1 MITPALRRAAF
12 LLLLALVTVA
22 FFWII
27 SPFFGA
33 VFWAMVLALMFMPV
47 HRRLCARLRGRD
59 TLAALGTL
67 LFCMAIVVVP
77 MIFVVGAMV
86 DEATSFTQRLRT
98 GEFNPRTYFEQI
110 QNALPGWSRD
120 LLGRFGLFNAQDVVD
135 KLTAAVVQGGQALTT
150 RALAIGQNT
159 LMLLVNL
166 GIMLYLLFFFLRD
179 GRDLAQTIRRA
190 VPMQRQHTDF
200 LLSKFATVV
209 RATVKGTV
217 VVALVQGMLGGVALA
232 FLGIHGAVLWGVVM
246 SVLSLLPAIGA
257 ALVWAPVAIY
267 LIATGSMI
275 EGLGLAAWGAGVMG
289 LIDNI
294 LDLGG
299 PERPRRQHHH
309 RWAGI
314 HSAEDRR
321 YRPGMDPGYGERRG
335 ERDKQHS
342 IPPRQGVRGGEPYR
356 RGSVP
361 SFATRWAGCAHR
373 RCEHG
378 GQRDNCRRPRP
389 EPGPHRRAGSD
400 HRRPRPGRVLRR
412 AGLLEGAGRPGEPA
426 GWTQQT
432 RSDSG

>member
-1 MITPALRRAAF
+1 MITPALRRAVF

-67 LFCMAIVVVP
+67 LFCMVIVVVP

-86 DEATSFTQRLRT
+86 DEATGFTQRLRT

-135 KLTAAVVQGGQALTT
+135 KLTAAVVQGGQALTA

-217 VVALVQGMLGGVALA
+217 VVALVQGMLGGVAFA

-289 LIDNI
+289 MVDNLLRPILVGKETKLPDYLVLLSTIGGLSIFGVNGFLI
-294 LDLGG
+294 G
-299 PERPRRQHHH
+299 PAIAALFVAT
-309 RWAGI
+309 WALFS
-314 HSAEDRR
+314 HE
-321 YRPGMDPGYGERRG
+321 
-335 ERDKQHS
+335 
-342 IPPRQGVRGGEPYR
+342 
-356 RGSVP
+356 
-361 SFATRWAGCAHR
+361 
-373 RCEHG
+373 
-378 GQRDNCRRPRP
+378 
-389 EPGPHRRAGSD
+389 
-400 HRRPRPGRVLRR
+400 
-412 AGLLEGAGRPGEPA
+412 EGATPEDAAVAVAAAPA
-426 GWTQQT
+426 DESAPPPADGA
-432 RSDSG
+432 

>member
-1 MITPALRRAAF
+1 MITPALRRAVF

-67 LFCMAIVVVP
+67 LFCMVIVVVP

-110 QNALPGWSRD
+110 QNALPGWLRD

-217 VVALVQGMLGGVALA
+217 VVALVQGMLGGVAFA

-289 LIDNI
+289 MVDNLLRPILVGKETKLPDYLVLLSTIGGLSIFGVNGFLI
-294 LDLGG
+294 G
-299 PERPRRQHHH
+299 PAIAALFVAT
-309 RWAGI
+309 WALFS
-314 HSAEDRR
+314 HE
-321 YRPGMDPGYGERRG
+321 
-335 ERDKQHS
+335 
-342 IPPRQGVRGGEPYR
+342 
-356 RGSVP
+356 
-361 SFATRWAGCAHR
+361 
-373 RCEHG
+373 
-378 GQRDNCRRPRP
+378 
-389 EPGPHRRAGSD
+389 
-400 HRRPRPGRVLRR
+400 
-412 AGLLEGAGRPGEPA
+412 EGATPEDAAVAVAAAPA
-426 GWTQQT
+426 DESAPPPADGA
-432 RSDSG
+432 

>member
-47 HRRLCARLRGRD
+47 HRRLCALLRGRD

-67 LFCMAIVVVP
+67 LFCMVIVVVP

-135 KLTAAVVQGGQALTT
+135 KLTAAVVQGGQALTA

-217 VVALVQGMLGGVALA
+217 VVALVQGMLGGMAFA

-246 SVLSLLPAIGA
+246 SVLSLLPAVGA

-275 EGLGLAAWGAGVMG
+275 EGLGLAAWGVGVMG
-289 LIDNI
+289 MVDNLLRPILVGKETKLPDYLVLLSTIGGLSIFGVNGFLI
-294 LDLGG
+294 G
-299 PERPRRQHHH
+299 PAIAALFVAT
-309 RWAGI
+309 WALFS
-314 HSAEDRR
+314 HE
-321 YRPGMDPGYGERRG
+321 
-335 ERDKQHS
+335 
-342 IPPRQGVRGGEPYR
+342 
-356 RGSVP
+356 
-361 SFATRWAGCAHR
+361 
-373 RCEHG
+373 
-378 GQRDNCRRPRP
+378 
-389 EPGPHRRAGSD
+389 
-400 HRRPRPGRVLRR
+400 
-412 AGLLEGAGRPGEPA
+412 EGATPEDAAVAVAAAPA
-426 GWTQQT
+426 DESAPPPADGA
-432 RSDSG
+432 

>member
-1 MITPALRRAAF
+1 MITPALRRAVF

-67 LFCMAIVVVP
+67 LFCMVIVVVP

-110 QNALPGWSRD
+110 QNALPGWLRD

-159 LMLLVNL
+159 LMLLVDL

-217 VVALVQGMLGGVALA
+217 VVALVQGMLGGVAFA

-246 SVLSLLPAIGA
+246 SVLSLLPAVGA

-289 LIDNI
+289 MVDNLLRPILVGKETKLPDYLVLLSTIGGLSIFGLNGFLI
-294 LDLGG
+294 G
-299 PERPRRQHHH
+299 PAIAALFVAT
-309 RWAGI
+309 WALFS
-314 HSAEDRR
+314 HE
-321 YRPGMDPGYGERRG
+321 
-335 ERDKQHS
+335 
-342 IPPRQGVRGGEPYR
+342 
-356 RGSVP
+356 
-361 SFATRWAGCAHR
+361 
-373 RCEHG
+373 
-378 GQRDNCRRPRP
+378 
-389 EPGPHRRAGSD
+389 
-400 HRRPRPGRVLRR
+400 
-412 AGLLEGAGRPGEPA
+412 EGATPEDAAVAVAAAPA
-426 GWTQQT
+426 DESAPPPADGA
-432 RSDSG
+432 

>member
-1 MITPALRRAAF
+1 MITPALRRAVF

-67 LFCMAIVVVP
+67 LFCMVIVVVP

-159 LMLLVNL
+159 LMLLVDL

-217 VVALVQGMLGGVALA
+217 VVALVQGMLGGVAFA

-267 LIATGSMI
+267 LMATGSMI

-289 LIDNI
+289 MVDNLLRPILVGKETKLPDYLVLLSTIGGLSIFGVNGFLI
-294 LDLGG
+294 G
-299 PERPRRQHHH
+299 PAIAALFVAT
-309 RWAGI
+309 WALFS
-314 HSAEDRR
+314 HE
-321 YRPGMDPGYGERRG
+321 
-335 ERDKQHS
+335 
-342 IPPRQGVRGGEPYR
+342 
-356 RGSVP
+356 
-361 SFATRWAGCAHR
+361 
-373 RCEHG
+373 
-378 GQRDNCRRPRP
+378 
-389 EPGPHRRAGSD
+389 
-400 HRRPRPGRVLRR
+400 
-412 AGLLEGAGRPGEPA
+412 EGATPEDAAVAVAAAPA
-426 GWTQQT
+426 DESAPPPADGA
-432 RSDSG
+432 

>member
-1 MITPALRRAAF
+1 MITPALRRAVF

-67 LFCMAIVVVP
+67 LFCMVIVVVP

-110 QNALPGWSRD
+110 QNALPGWLRD

-159 LMLLVNL
+159 LMLLVDL

-217 VVALVQGMLGGVALA
+217 VVALVQGMLGGVAFA

-289 LIDNI
+289 MVDNLLRPI
-294 LDLGG
+294 LVGKETKLPDYLVLLSTIGG
-299 PERPRRQHHH
+299 LSIFGLNGFVIGPAIAALFVAT
-309 RWAGI
+309 WALFS
-314 HSAEDRR
+314 HE
-321 YRPGMDPGYGERRG
+321 
-335 ERDKQHS
+335 
-342 IPPRQGVRGGEPYR
+342 
-356 RGSVP
+356 
-361 SFATRWAGCAHR
+361 
-373 RCEHG
+373 
-378 GQRDNCRRPRP
+378 
-389 EPGPHRRAGSD
+389 
-400 HRRPRPGRVLRR
+400 
-412 AGLLEGAGRPGEPA
+412 EGATPEDAAVAVAAAPA
-426 GWTQQT
+426 DESAPPPADGA
-432 RSDSG
+432 

>member
-12 LLLLALVTVA
+12 LLLLALVTAA

-47 HRRLCARLRGRD
+47 HRRLCALLRGRD

-67 LFCMAIVVVP
+67 LFCMVIVVVP

-135 KLTAAVVQGGQALTT
+135 KLTAAVVQGGQALTA

-217 VVALVQGMLGGVALA
+217 VVALVQGMLGGVAFA

-275 EGLGLAAWGAGVMG
+275 EGLGLAAWGVGVMG
-289 LIDNI
+289 MVDNLLRPILVGKETKLPDYLVLLSTIGGLSIFGVNGFLI
-294 LDLGG
+294 G
-299 PERPRRQHHH
+299 PAIAALFVAT
-309 RWAGI
+309 WALFS
-314 HSAEDRR
+314 HE
-321 YRPGMDPGYGERRG
+321 
-335 ERDKQHS
+335 
-342 IPPRQGVRGGEPYR
+342 
-356 RGSVP
+356 
-361 SFATRWAGCAHR
+361 
-373 RCEHG
+373 
-378 GQRDNCRRPRP
+378 
-389 EPGPHRRAGSD
+389 
-400 HRRPRPGRVLRR
+400 
-412 AGLLEGAGRPGEPA
+412 EGATPEDAAVAVAAAPA
-426 GWTQQT
+426 DESAPPPADGA
-432 RSDSG
+432 

>member
-1 MITPALRRAAF
+1 MITPALRRAVF

-67 LFCMAIVVVP
+67 LFCMVIVVVP

-110 QNALPGWSRD
+110 QNALPGWLRD

-135 KLTAAVVQGGQALTT
+135 KLTAAVVQGGQALTA

-217 VVALVQGMLGGVALA
+217 VVALVQGMLGGVAFA

-289 LIDNI
+289 MVDNLLRPILVGKETKLPDYLVLLSTIGGLSIFGVNGFLI
-294 LDLGG
+294 G
-299 PERPRRQHHH
+299 PAIAALFVAT
-309 RWAGI
+309 WALFS
-314 HSAEDRR
+314 HE
-321 YRPGMDPGYGERRG
+321 
-335 ERDKQHS
+335 
-342 IPPRQGVRGGEPYR
+342 
-356 RGSVP
+356 
-361 SFATRWAGCAHR
+361 
-373 RCEHG
+373 
-378 GQRDNCRRPRP
+378 
-389 EPGPHRRAGSD
+389 
-400 HRRPRPGRVLRR
+400 
-412 AGLLEGAGRPGEPA
+412 EGATPEDAAVAVAAAPA
-426 GWTQQT
+426 DESAPPPADGA
-432 RSDSG
+432 

>member
-47 HRRLCARLRGRD
+47 HRRLCALLRGRD

-67 LFCMAIVVVP
+67 LFCMVIVVVP

-110 QNALPGWSRD
+110 QNALPGWLRD

-135 KLTAAVVQGGQALTT
+135 KLTAAVVQGGQALTA

-217 VVALVQGMLGGVALA
+217 VVALVQGMLGGVAFA

-246 SVLSLLPAIGA
+246 SVLSLLPAVGA

-275 EGLGLAAWGAGVMG
+275 EGLGLAAWGVGVMG
-289 LIDNI
+289 MVDNLLRPILVGKETKLPDYLVLLSTIGGLSIFGVNGFLI
-294 LDLGG
+294 G
-299 PERPRRQHHH
+299 PAIAALFVAT
-309 RWAGI
+309 WALFS
-314 HSAEDRR
+314 HE
-321 YRPGMDPGYGERRG
+321 
-335 ERDKQHS
+335 
-342 IPPRQGVRGGEPYR
+342 
-356 RGSVP
+356 
-361 SFATRWAGCAHR
+361 
-373 RCEHG
+373 
-378 GQRDNCRRPRP
+378 
-389 EPGPHRRAGSD
+389 
-400 HRRPRPGRVLRR
+400 
-412 AGLLEGAGRPGEPA
+412 EGATPEDAAVAVAAAPA
-426 GWTQQT
+426 DESAPPPADGA
-432 RSDSG
+432 

>member
-67 LFCMAIVVVP
+67 LFCMVIVVVP

-159 LMLLVNL
+159 LMLLVDL

-217 VVALVQGMLGGVALA
+217 VVALVQGMLGGVAFA

-267 LIATGSMI
+267 LMATGSMI

-289 LIDNI
+289 MVDNLLRPILVGKETKLPDYLVLLSTIGGLSIFGVNGFLI
-294 LDLGG
+294 G
-299 PERPRRQHHH
+299 PAIAALFVAT
-309 RWAGI
+309 WALFS
-314 HSAEDRR
+314 HE
-321 YRPGMDPGYGERRG
+321 
-335 ERDKQHS
+335 
-342 IPPRQGVRGGEPYR
+342 
-356 RGSVP
+356 
-361 SFATRWAGCAHR
+361 
-373 RCEHG
+373 
-378 GQRDNCRRPRP
+378 
-389 EPGPHRRAGSD
+389 
-400 HRRPRPGRVLRR
+400 
-412 AGLLEGAGRPGEPA
+412 EGATPEDAAVAVAAAPA
-426 GWTQQT
+426 DESAPPPADGA
-432 RSDSG
+432 

>member
-1 MITPALRRAAF
+1 MITPALRRAVF

-67 LFCMAIVVVP
+67 LFCMVIVVVP

-217 VVALVQGMLGGVALA
+217 VVALVQGMLGGVAFA

-275 EGLGLAAWGAGVMG
+275 EGLGLAAWGVGVMG
-289 LIDNI
+289 MVDNLLRPILVGKETKLPDYLVLLSTIGGLSIFGLNGFLI
-294 LDLGG
+294 G
-299 PERPRRQHHH
+299 PAIAALFVAT
-309 RWAGI
+309 WALFS
-314 HSAEDRR
+314 HE
-321 YRPGMDPGYGERRG
+321 
-335 ERDKQHS
+335 
-342 IPPRQGVRGGEPYR
+342 
-356 RGSVP
+356 
-361 SFATRWAGCAHR
+361 
-373 RCEHG
+373 
-378 GQRDNCRRPRP
+378 
-389 EPGPHRRAGSD
+389 
-400 HRRPRPGRVLRR
+400 
-412 AGLLEGAGRPGEPA
+412 EGATPEDAAVAVAAAPA
-426 GWTQQT
+426 DESAPPPADGA
-432 RSDSG
+432 

>member
-67 LFCMAIVVVP
+67 LFCMVIVVVP

-86 DEATSFTQRLRT
+86 DEATGFTQRLRT

-217 VVALVQGMLGGVALA
+217 VVALVQGMLGGVAFA

-275 EGLGLAAWGAGVMG
+275 EGLGLAAWGAGVIG
-289 LIDNI
+289 LVDNLLRPI
-294 LDLGG
+294 LVGKETKLPDYLVLLSTIGGLSIFGVNGFLIGPAIAALFVATWDLF
-299 PERPRRQHHH
+299 
-309 RWAGI
+309 I
-314 HSAEDRR
+314 HE
-321 YRPGMDPGYGERRG
+321 
-335 ERDKQHS
+335 
-342 IPPRQGVRGGEPYR
+342 
-356 RGSVP
+356 
-361 SFATRWAGCAHR
+361 
-373 RCEHG
+373 
-378 GQRDNCRRPRP
+378 
-389 EPGPHRRAGSD
+389 
-400 HRRPRPGRVLRR
+400 
-412 AGLLEGAGRPGEPA
+412 EGATPEDAAVAFAAAPA
-426 GWTQQT
+426 DESAPPPAVGA
-432 RSDSG
+432 

>member
-67 LFCMAIVVVP
+67 LFCMVIVVVP

-110 QNALPGWSRD
+110 QNALPGWLRD

-217 VVALVQGMLGGVALA
+217 VVALVQGMLGGVAFA

-289 LIDNI
+289 MVDNLLRPILVGKETKLPDYLVLLSTIGGLSIFGLNGFLI
-294 LDLGG
+294 G
-299 PERPRRQHHH
+299 PAIAALFVAT
-309 RWAGI
+309 WALFS
-314 HSAEDRR
+314 HE
-321 YRPGMDPGYGERRG
+321 
-335 ERDKQHS
+335 
-342 IPPRQGVRGGEPYR
+342 
-356 RGSVP
+356 
-361 SFATRWAGCAHR
+361 
-373 RCEHG
+373 
-378 GQRDNCRRPRP
+378 
-389 EPGPHRRAGSD
+389 
-400 HRRPRPGRVLRR
+400 
-412 AGLLEGAGRPGEPA
+412 EGATPEDAAVAVAAAPA
-426 GWTQQT
+426 DESAPPPADGA
-432 RSDSG
+432 

>member
-47 HRRLCARLRGRD
+47 HRRLCALLRGRD

-67 LFCMAIVVVP
+67 LFCMVIVVVP

-217 VVALVQGMLGGVALA
+217 VVALVQGVLGGVAFA

-267 LIATGSMI
+267 LMATGSMI

-289 LIDNI
+289 MVDNLLRPILVGKETKLPDYLVLLSTIGGLSIFGVNGFLI
-294 LDLGG
+294 G
-299 PERPRRQHHH
+299 PAIAALFVAT
-309 RWAGI
+309 WALFS
-314 HSAEDRR
+314 HE
-321 YRPGMDPGYGERRG
+321 
-335 ERDKQHS
+335 
-342 IPPRQGVRGGEPYR
+342 
-356 RGSVP
+356 
-361 SFATRWAGCAHR
+361 
-373 RCEHG
+373 
-378 GQRDNCRRPRP
+378 
-389 EPGPHRRAGSD
+389 
-400 HRRPRPGRVLRR
+400 
-412 AGLLEGAGRPGEPA
+412 EGATPEDAAVAVAAAPA
-426 GWTQQT
+426 DESAPPPADGA
-432 RSDSG
+432 

>member
-47 HRRLCARLRGRD
+47 HRRLCALLRGRD

-67 LFCMAIVVVP
+67 LFCMVIVVVP

-135 KLTAAVVQGGQALTT
+135 KLTAAVVQGGQALTA

-217 VVALVQGMLGGVALA
+217 VVALVQGMLGGVAFA

-289 LIDNI
+289 MVDNLLRPILVGKETKLPDYLVLLSTIGGLSIFGLNGFLI
-294 LDLGG
+294 G
-299 PERPRRQHHH
+299 PAIAALFVAT
-309 RWAGI
+309 WALFS
-314 HSAEDRR
+314 HE
-321 YRPGMDPGYGERRG
+321 
-335 ERDKQHS
+335 
-342 IPPRQGVRGGEPYR
+342 
-356 RGSVP
+356 
-361 SFATRWAGCAHR
+361 
-373 RCEHG
+373 
-378 GQRDNCRRPRP
+378 
-389 EPGPHRRAGSD
+389 
-400 HRRPRPGRVLRR
+400 
-412 AGLLEGAGRPGEPA
+412 EGATPEDAAVAVAAAPA
-426 GWTQQT
+426 DESAPPPADGA
-432 RSDSG
+432 

>member
-67 LFCMAIVVVP
+67 LFCMVIVVVP

-110 QNALPGWSRD
+110 QNALPGWLRD

-159 LMLLVNL
+159 LMLLVDL

-217 VVALVQGMLGGVALA
+217 VVALVQGMLGGVAFA

-267 LIATGSMI
+267 LMATGSMI

-289 LIDNI
+289 MVDNLLRPILVGKETKLPDYLVLLSTIGGLSIFGVNGFLI
-294 LDLGG
+294 G
-299 PERPRRQHHH
+299 PAIAALFVAT
-309 RWAGI
+309 WALFS
-314 HSAEDRR
+314 HE
-321 YRPGMDPGYGERRG
+321 
-335 ERDKQHS
+335 
-342 IPPRQGVRGGEPYR
+342 
-356 RGSVP
+356 
-361 SFATRWAGCAHR
+361 
-373 RCEHG
+373 
-378 GQRDNCRRPRP
+378 
-389 EPGPHRRAGSD
+389 
-400 HRRPRPGRVLRR
+400 
-412 AGLLEGAGRPGEPA
+412 EGATPEDAAVAVAAAPADESAPPPA
-426 GWTQQT
+426 G
-432 RSDSG
+432 GA

>member
-47 HRRLCARLRGRD
+47 HRRLCALLRGRD

-67 LFCMAIVVVP
+67 LFCMVIVVVP

-135 KLTAAVVQGGQALTT
+135 KLTAAVVQGGQALTA

-217 VVALVQGMLGGVALA
+217 VVALVQGMLGGVAFA

-246 SVLSLLPAIGA
+246 SVLSLLPAVGA

-267 LIATGSMI
+267 LMATGSMI
-275 EGLGLAAWGAGVMG
+275 EGLGLAAWGVGVMG
-289 LIDNI
+289 MVDNLLRPILVGKETKLPDYLVLLSTIGGLSIFGVNGFLI
-294 LDLGG
+294 G
-299 PERPRRQHHH
+299 PAIAALFVAT
-309 RWAGI
+309 WALFS
-314 HSAEDRR
+314 HE
-321 YRPGMDPGYGERRG
+321 
-335 ERDKQHS
+335 
-342 IPPRQGVRGGEPYR
+342 
-356 RGSVP
+356 
-361 SFATRWAGCAHR
+361 
-373 RCEHG
+373 
-378 GQRDNCRRPRP
+378 
-389 EPGPHRRAGSD
+389 
-400 HRRPRPGRVLRR
+400 
-412 AGLLEGAGRPGEPA
+412 EGATPEDAAVAVAAAPA
-426 GWTQQT
+426 DESAPPPADGA
-432 RSDSG
+432 

>member
-1 MITPALRRAAF
+1 MITPALRRAVF

-67 LFCMAIVVVP
+67 LFCMVIVVVP

-110 QNALPGWSRD
+110 QNALPGWLRD

-159 LMLLVNL
+159 LMLLVDL

-190 VPMQRQHTDF
+190 VPMQTQHTDF

-217 VVALVQGMLGGVALA
+217 VVALVQGMLGGVAFA

-267 LIATGSMI
+267 LMATGSMI

-289 LIDNI
+289 MVDNLLRPILVGKETKLPDYLVLLSTIGGLSIFGVNGFLI
-294 LDLGG
+294 G
-299 PERPRRQHHH
+299 PAIAALFVAT
-309 RWAGI
+309 WALF
-314 HSAEDRR
+314 SRE
-321 YRPGMDPGYGERRG
+321 
-335 ERDKQHS
+335 
-342 IPPRQGVRGGEPYR
+342 
-356 RGSVP
+356 
-361 SFATRWAGCAHR
+361 
-373 RCEHG
+373 
-378 GQRDNCRRPRP
+378 
-389 EPGPHRRAGSD
+389 
-400 HRRPRPGRVLRR
+400 
-412 AGLLEGAGRPGEPA
+412 EGATPEDAAVAVAAAPA
-426 GWTQQT
+426 DESAPPPADGA
-432 RSDSG
+432 

>member
-1 MITPALRRAAF
+1 MITPALRRAVF

-47 HRRLCARLRGRD
+47 HRRLCAQLRGRD

-67 LFCMAIVVVP
+67 LFCMVIVVVP

-217 VVALVQGMLGGVALA
+217 VVALVQGMLGGVAFA

-289 LIDNI
+289 MVDNLLRPILVGKETKLPDYLVLLSTIGGLSIFGVNGFLI
-294 LDLGG
+294 G
-299 PERPRRQHHH
+299 PAIAALFVAT
-309 RWAGI
+309 WALFS
-314 HSAEDRR
+314 HE
-321 YRPGMDPGYGERRG
+321 
-335 ERDKQHS
+335 
-342 IPPRQGVRGGEPYR
+342 
-356 RGSVP
+356 
-361 SFATRWAGCAHR
+361 
-373 RCEHG
+373 
-378 GQRDNCRRPRP
+378 
-389 EPGPHRRAGSD
+389 
-400 HRRPRPGRVLRR
+400 
-412 AGLLEGAGRPGEPA
+412 EGATPEDAAVAVAAPPA
-426 GWTQQT
+426 DESAPPPADGA
-432 RSDSG
+432 

>member
-47 HRRLCARLRGRD
+47 HRRLCALLRGRD

-67 LFCMAIVVVP
+67 LFCMVIVVVP

-86 DEATSFTQRLRT
+86 DEATGFTQRLRT

-110 QNALPGWSRD
+110 QNALPGWLRD

-135 KLTAAVVQGGQALTT
+135 KLTAAVVQGGQALTA

-179 GRDLAQTIRRA
+179 GRALAQTIRRA

-217 VVALVQGMLGGVALA
+217 VVALVQGMLGGVAFA

-289 LIDNI
+289 MVDNLLRPILVGKETKLPDYLVLLSTIGGLSIFGVNGFLI
-294 LDLGG
+294 G
-299 PERPRRQHHH
+299 PAIAALFVAT
-309 RWAGI
+309 WALFS
-314 HSAEDRR
+314 HE
-321 YRPGMDPGYGERRG
+321 
-335 ERDKQHS
+335 
-342 IPPRQGVRGGEPYR
+342 
-356 RGSVP
+356 
-361 SFATRWAGCAHR
+361 
-373 RCEHG
+373 
-378 GQRDNCRRPRP
+378 
-389 EPGPHRRAGSD
+389 
-400 HRRPRPGRVLRR
+400 
-412 AGLLEGAGRPGEPA
+412 EGATPEDAAVAVAAAPA
-426 GWTQQT
+426 DESAPPPADGA
-432 RSDSG
+432 

>member
-1 MITPALRRAAF
+1 MITPALRRAVF

-67 LFCMAIVVVP
+67 LFCMVIVVVP

-135 KLTAAVVQGGQALTT
+135 KLTAAVVQGGQALTA

-217 VVALVQGMLGGVALA
+217 VVALVQGMLGGVAFA

-267 LIATGSMI
+267 LMATGSMI

-289 LIDNI
+289 MVDNLLRPILVGKETKLPDYLVLLSTIGGLSIFGVNGFLI
-294 LDLGG
+294 G
-299 PERPRRQHHH
+299 PAIAALFVAT
-309 RWAGI
+309 WALFS
-314 HSAEDRR
+314 HE
-321 YRPGMDPGYGERRG
+321 
-335 ERDKQHS
+335 
-342 IPPRQGVRGGEPYR
+342 
-356 RGSVP
+356 
-361 SFATRWAGCAHR
+361 
-373 RCEHG
+373 
-378 GQRDNCRRPRP
+378 
-389 EPGPHRRAGSD
+389 
-400 HRRPRPGRVLRR
+400 
-412 AGLLEGAGRPGEPA
+412 EGATPEDAAVAVAAAPA
-426 GWTQQT
+426 DESAPPPADGA
-432 RSDSG
+432 

>member
-47 HRRLCARLRGRD
+47 HRRLCAQLRGRD

-67 LFCMAIVVVP
+67 LFCMVIVVVP

-190 VPMQRQHTDF
+190 VPMQTQHTDF

-217 VVALVQGMLGGVALA
+217 VVALVQGVLGGVAFA

-289 LIDNI
+289 MVDNLLRPILVGKETKLPDYLVLLSTIGGLSIFGVNGFLI
-294 LDLGG
+294 G
-299 PERPRRQHHH
+299 PAIAALFVAT
-309 RWAGI
+309 WALFS
-314 HSAEDRR
+314 HE
-321 YRPGMDPGYGERRG
+321 
-335 ERDKQHS
+335 
-342 IPPRQGVRGGEPYR
+342 
-356 RGSVP
+356 
-361 SFATRWAGCAHR
+361 
-373 RCEHG
+373 
-378 GQRDNCRRPRP
+378 
-389 EPGPHRRAGSD
+389 
-400 HRRPRPGRVLRR
+400 
-412 AGLLEGAGRPGEPA
+412 EGATPEDAAVAVAAAPA
-426 GWTQQT
+426 DESAPPPADGA
-432 RSDSG
+432 

>member
-67 LFCMAIVVVP
+67 LFCMVIVVVP

-86 DEATSFTQRLRT
+86 DEATGFTQRLRT

-217 VVALVQGMLGGVALA
+217 VVALVQGMLGGVAFA

-289 LIDNI
+289 MVDNLLRPILVGKETKLPDYLVLLSTIGGLSIFGVNGFLI
-294 LDLGG
+294 G
-299 PERPRRQHHH
+299 PAIAALFVAT
-309 RWAGI
+309 WALFS
-314 HSAEDRR
+314 HE
-321 YRPGMDPGYGERRG
+321 
-335 ERDKQHS
+335 
-342 IPPRQGVRGGEPYR
+342 
-356 RGSVP
+356 
-361 SFATRWAGCAHR
+361 
-373 RCEHG
+373 
-378 GQRDNCRRPRP
+378 
-389 EPGPHRRAGSD
+389 
-400 HRRPRPGRVLRR
+400 
-412 AGLLEGAGRPGEPA
+412 EGATPEDAAVAVAAAPA
-426 GWTQQT
+426 DESAPPPADGA
-432 RSDSG
+432 

>member
-67 LFCMAIVVVP
+67 LFCMVIVVVP

-110 QNALPGWSRD
+110 QNALPGWLRD

-190 VPMQRQHTDF
+190 VPMQTQHTDF

-217 VVALVQGMLGGVALA
+217 VVALVQGMLGGVAFA

-289 LIDNI
+289 MVDNLLRPILVGKETKLPDYLVLLSTIGGLSIFGVNGFLI
-294 LDLGG
+294 G
-299 PERPRRQHHH
+299 PAIAALFVAT
-309 RWAGI
+309 WALFS
-314 HSAEDRR
+314 HE
-321 YRPGMDPGYGERRG
+321 
-335 ERDKQHS
+335 
-342 IPPRQGVRGGEPYR
+342 
-356 RGSVP
+356 
-361 SFATRWAGCAHR
+361 
-373 RCEHG
+373 
-378 GQRDNCRRPRP
+378 
-389 EPGPHRRAGSD
+389 
-400 HRRPRPGRVLRR
+400 
-412 AGLLEGAGRPGEPA
+412 EGATPEDPA
-426 GWTQQT
+426 VAVAAAPADESAPPPADGA
-432 RSDSG
+432 

>member
-1 MITPALRRAAF
+1 MITPALRRAVF

-47 HRRLCARLRGRD
+47 HRRLCALLRGRD

-67 LFCMAIVVVP
+67 LFCMVIVVVP

-217 VVALVQGMLGGVALA
+217 VVALVQGMLGGVAFA

-289 LIDNI
+289 MVDNLLRPILVGKETKLPDYLVLLSTIGGLSIFGLNGFLI
-294 LDLGG
+294 G
-299 PERPRRQHHH
+299 PAIAALFVAT
-309 RWAGI
+309 WALFS
-314 HSAEDRR
+314 HE
-321 YRPGMDPGYGERRG
+321 
-335 ERDKQHS
+335 
-342 IPPRQGVRGGEPYR
+342 
-356 RGSVP
+356 
-361 SFATRWAGCAHR
+361 
-373 RCEHG
+373 
-378 GQRDNCRRPRP
+378 
-389 EPGPHRRAGSD
+389 
-400 HRRPRPGRVLRR
+400 
-412 AGLLEGAGRPGEPA
+412 EGATPEDAAVAVAAAPA
-426 GWTQQT
+426 DESAPPPADGA
-432 RSDSG
+432 

>member
-67 LFCMAIVVVP
+67 LFCMVIVVVP

-110 QNALPGWSRD
+110 QNALPGWLRD

-217 VVALVQGMLGGVALA
+217 VVALVQGMLGGVAFA

-275 EGLGLAAWGAGVMG
+275 EGLGLAAWGVGVMG
-289 LIDNI
+289 MVDNLLRPILVGKETKLPDYLVLLSTIGGLSIFGVNGFLI
-294 LDLGG
+294 G
-299 PERPRRQHHH
+299 PAIAALFVAT
-309 RWAGI
+309 WALFS
-314 HSAEDRR
+314 HE
-321 YRPGMDPGYGERRG
+321 
-335 ERDKQHS
+335 
-342 IPPRQGVRGGEPYR
+342 
-356 RGSVP
+356 
-361 SFATRWAGCAHR
+361 
-373 RCEHG
+373 
-378 GQRDNCRRPRP
+378 
-389 EPGPHRRAGSD
+389 
-400 HRRPRPGRVLRR
+400 
-412 AGLLEGAGRPGEPA
+412 EGATPEDAAVAVAAAPA
-426 GWTQQT
+426 DESAPPPADGA
-432 RSDSG
+432 

>member
-1 MITPALRRAAF
+1 MITPALRRAVF

-67 LFCMAIVVVP
+67 LFCMVIVVVP

-135 KLTAAVVQGGQALTT
+135 KLTAAVVQGGQALTA

-217 VVALVQGMLGGVALA
+217 VVALVQGMLGGVAFA

-246 SVLSLLPAIGA
+246 SVLSLLPAVGA

-289 LIDNI
+289 MVDNLLRPI
-294 LDLGG
+294 LVGKETKLPDYLVLLSTIGG
-299 PERPRRQHHH
+299 LSIFGLNGFVIGPAIAALFVAT
-309 RWAGI
+309 WALFS
-314 HSAEDRR
+314 HE
-321 YRPGMDPGYGERRG
+321 
-335 ERDKQHS
+335 
-342 IPPRQGVRGGEPYR
+342 
-356 RGSVP
+356 
-361 SFATRWAGCAHR
+361 
-373 RCEHG
+373 
-378 GQRDNCRRPRP
+378 
-389 EPGPHRRAGSD
+389 
-400 HRRPRPGRVLRR
+400 
-412 AGLLEGAGRPGEPA
+412 EGATPEDAAVAVAAAPA
-426 GWTQQT
+426 DESAPPPADGA
-432 RSDSG
+432 

>member
-47 HRRLCARLRGRD
+47 HRRLCALLRGRD

-67 LFCMAIVVVP
+67 LFCMVIVVVP

-150 RALAIGQNT
+150 RALAIGQDT

-217 VVALVQGMLGGVALA
+217 VVALVQGMLGGVAFA

-246 SVLSLLPAIGA
+246 SVLSLLPAVGA

-275 EGLGLAAWGAGVMG
+275 EGLGLAAWGVGVMG
-289 LIDNI
+289 MVDNLLRPILVGKETKLPDYLVLLSTIGGLSIFGVNGFLI
-294 LDLGG
+294 G
-299 PERPRRQHHH
+299 PAIAALFVAT
-309 RWAGI
+309 WALFS
-314 HSAEDRR
+314 HE
-321 YRPGMDPGYGERRG
+321 
-335 ERDKQHS
+335 
-342 IPPRQGVRGGEPYR
+342 
-356 RGSVP
+356 
-361 SFATRWAGCAHR
+361 
-373 RCEHG
+373 
-378 GQRDNCRRPRP
+378 
-389 EPGPHRRAGSD
+389 
-400 HRRPRPGRVLRR
+400 
-412 AGLLEGAGRPGEPA
+412 EGATPEDAAVAVAAAPA
-426 GWTQQT
+426 DESAPPPADGA
-432 RSDSG
+432 

>member
-1 MITPALRRAAF
+1 MITPALRRAVF

-67 LFCMAIVVVP
+67 LFCMVIVVVP

-110 QNALPGWSRD
+110 QNALPGWLRD

-217 VVALVQGMLGGVALA
+217 VVALVQGMLGGVAFA

-289 LIDNI
+289 MVDNLLRPI
-294 LDLGG
+294 LVGKETKLPDYLVLLSTIGG
-299 PERPRRQHHH
+299 LSIFGLNGFVIGPAIAALFVAT
-309 RWAGI
+309 WALFS
-314 HSAEDRR
+314 HE
-321 YRPGMDPGYGERRG
+321 
-335 ERDKQHS
+335 
-342 IPPRQGVRGGEPYR
+342 
-356 RGSVP
+356 
-361 SFATRWAGCAHR
+361 
-373 RCEHG
+373 
-378 GQRDNCRRPRP
+378 
-389 EPGPHRRAGSD
+389 
-400 HRRPRPGRVLRR
+400 
-412 AGLLEGAGRPGEPA
+412 EGATPEDAAVAVAAAPA
-426 GWTQQT
+426 DESAPPPADGA
-432 RSDSG
+432 

>member
-67 LFCMAIVVVP
+67 LFCMVIVVVP

-135 KLTAAVVQGGQALTT
+135 KLTAAVVQGGQALTA

-159 LMLLVNL
+159 LMLLVDL

-217 VVALVQGMLGGVALA
+217 VVALVQGMLGGVAFA

-246 SVLSLLPAIGA
+246 SVLSLLPAVGA

-289 LIDNI
+289 MVDNLLRPILVGKETKLPDYLVLLSTIGGLSIFGVNGFLI
-294 LDLGG
+294 G
-299 PERPRRQHHH
+299 PAIAALFVAT
-309 RWAGI
+309 WALFS
-314 HSAEDRR
+314 HE
-321 YRPGMDPGYGERRG
+321 
-335 ERDKQHS
+335 
-342 IPPRQGVRGGEPYR
+342 
-356 RGSVP
+356 
-361 SFATRWAGCAHR
+361 
-373 RCEHG
+373 
-378 GQRDNCRRPRP
+378 
-389 EPGPHRRAGSD
+389 
-400 HRRPRPGRVLRR
+400 
-412 AGLLEGAGRPGEPA
+412 EGATPEDAAVAVAAAPA
-426 GWTQQT
+426 DESAPPPADGA
-432 RSDSG
+432 

>member
-1 MITPALRRAAF
+1 MITPALRRAVF

-47 HRRLCARLRGRD
+47 HRRLCALLRGRD

-67 LFCMAIVVVP
+67 LFCMVIVVVP

-110 QNALPGWSRD
+110 QNALPGWLRD

-135 KLTAAVVQGGQALTT
+135 KLTAAVVQGGQALTA

-217 VVALVQGMLGGVALA
+217 VVALVQGMLGGVAFA

-289 LIDNI
+289 MVDNLLRPILVGKETKLPDYLVLLSTIGGLSIFGVNGFLI
-294 LDLGG
+294 G
-299 PERPRRQHHH
+299 PAIAALFVAT
-309 RWAGI
+309 WALFS
-314 HSAEDRR
+314 HE
-321 YRPGMDPGYGERRG
+321 
-335 ERDKQHS
+335 
-342 IPPRQGVRGGEPYR
+342 
-356 RGSVP
+356 
-361 SFATRWAGCAHR
+361 
-373 RCEHG
+373 
-378 GQRDNCRRPRP
+378 
-389 EPGPHRRAGSD
+389 
-400 HRRPRPGRVLRR
+400 
-412 AGLLEGAGRPGEPA
+412 EGATPEDAAVAVAAAPA
-426 GWTQQT
+426 DESAPPPADGA
-432 RSDSG
+432 

>member
-1 MITPALRRAAF
+1 MITPALRRAVF

-67 LFCMAIVVVP
+67 LFCMVIVVVP

-217 VVALVQGMLGGVALA
+217 VVALVQGMLGGVAFA

-289 LIDNI
+289 MVDNLLRPILVGKETKLPDYLVLLSTIGGLSIFGVNGFLI
-294 LDLGG
+294 G
-299 PERPRRQHHH
+299 PAIAALFVAT
-309 RWAGI
+309 WALFS
-314 HSAEDRR
+314 HE
-321 YRPGMDPGYGERRG
+321 
-335 ERDKQHS
+335 
-342 IPPRQGVRGGEPYR
+342 
-356 RGSVP
+356 
-361 SFATRWAGCAHR
+361 
-373 RCEHG
+373 
-378 GQRDNCRRPRP
+378 
-389 EPGPHRRAGSD
+389 
-400 HRRPRPGRVLRR
+400 
-412 AGLLEGAGRPGEPA
+412 EGATPEDAAVAVAAAPA
-426 GWTQQT
+426 DESAPPPADGA
-432 RSDSG
+432 

>member
-47 HRRLCARLRGRD
+47 HRRLCALLRGRD

-67 LFCMAIVVVP
+67 LFCMVIVVVP

-110 QNALPGWSRD
+110 QNALPGWLRD

-135 KLTAAVVQGGQALTT
+135 KLTAAVVQGGQALTA

-217 VVALVQGMLGGVALA
+217 VVALVQGMLGGVAFA

-275 EGLGLAAWGAGVMG
+275 EGLGLAAWGVGVMG
-289 LIDNI
+289 MVDNLLRPILVGKETKLPDYLVLLSTIGGLSIFGVNGFLI
-294 LDLGG
+294 G
-299 PERPRRQHHH
+299 PAIAALFVAT
-309 RWAGI
+309 WALFS
-314 HSAEDRR
+314 HE
-321 YRPGMDPGYGERRG
+321 
-335 ERDKQHS
+335 
-342 IPPRQGVRGGEPYR
+342 
-356 RGSVP
+356 
-361 SFATRWAGCAHR
+361 
-373 RCEHG
+373 
-378 GQRDNCRRPRP
+378 
-389 EPGPHRRAGSD
+389 
-400 HRRPRPGRVLRR
+400 
-412 AGLLEGAGRPGEPA
+412 EGATPEDAAVAVAAAPA
-426 GWTQQT
+426 DESAPPPADGA
-432 RSDSG
+432 

>member
-47 HRRLCARLRGRD
+47 HRRLCALLRGRD

-67 LFCMAIVVVP
+67 LFCMVIVVVP

-110 QNALPGWSRD
+110 QNALPGWLRD

-159 LMLLVNL
+159 LMLMVNL

-217 VVALVQGMLGGVALA
+217 VVALVQGMLGGVAFA

-267 LIATGSMI
+267 LMATGSMI

-289 LIDNI
+289 MVDNLLRPILVGKETKLPDYLVLLSTIGGLSIFGVNGFLI
-294 LDLGG
+294 G
-299 PERPRRQHHH
+299 PAIAALFVAT
-309 RWAGI
+309 WALFS
-314 HSAEDRR
+314 HE
-321 YRPGMDPGYGERRG
+321 
-335 ERDKQHS
+335 
-342 IPPRQGVRGGEPYR
+342 
-356 RGSVP
+356 
-361 SFATRWAGCAHR
+361 
-373 RCEHG
+373 
-378 GQRDNCRRPRP
+378 
-389 EPGPHRRAGSD
+389 
-400 HRRPRPGRVLRR
+400 
-412 AGLLEGAGRPGEPA
+412 EGATPEDAAVAVAAAPA
-426 GWTQQT
+426 DESAPPPADGA
-432 RSDSG
+432 